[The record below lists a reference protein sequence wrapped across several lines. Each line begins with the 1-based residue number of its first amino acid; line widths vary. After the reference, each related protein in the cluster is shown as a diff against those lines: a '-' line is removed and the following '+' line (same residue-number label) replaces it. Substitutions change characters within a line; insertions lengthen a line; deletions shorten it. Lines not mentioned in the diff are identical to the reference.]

1 MLRWC
6 GAFLDQRRVYS
17 CFQTRHTRPRYPL
30 HQHIPPCLI
39 AHAPVM
45 IPPTIPYDAPA
56 GDGVTHQSP
65 EQNLFP
71 NHPYTPLRSSSDREP
86 PNLSLSLE
94 AAPPTCVDPSNAHA
108 RKTPPAHSLRLP
120 SILRP
125 SRVADTSTRPAIPG
139 ASQSRSASSGSTR
152 YHPRRPCPCPAR
164 SPSTASA
171 QG

>member
-1 MLRWC
+1 MV
-6 GAFLDQRRVYS
+6 RRLPRPETSYS

-45 IPPTIPYDAPA
+45 IPPTIPYNAPA

-71 NHPYTPLRSSSDREP
+71 NHPYTPLRFSSDREP
-86 PNLSLSLE
+86 PNLSLSSGCSSDMRRPE
-94 AAPPTCVDPSNAHA
+94 QRPREKDTSRAQPPS
-108 RKTPPAHSLRLP
+108 P